1 MIRGLR
7 RVGIMDVKHVAGM
20 KKGKVMLYA
29 LSTCGWCKK
38 TKALLN
44 ELGVEYDYT
53 DVDLLKGDE
62 QNEALKKIKKFN
74 PECNFPTMIINDRK
88 CIIGFKEDDIREALG

>member
-1 MIRGLR
+1 MAIT
-7 RVGIMDVKHVAGM
+7 HVPG
-20 KKGKVMLYA
+20 KNKGKIMLYA

-53 DVDLLKGDE
+53 DVDLLKGAE
-62 QNEALKKIKKFN
+62 QEAAVEAMGKYN
-74 PECNFPTMIINDRK
+74 PGTNFPTMVINNDK
-88 CIIGFKEDDIREALG
+88 CIIGFKEDDIRQAFK

>member
-1 MIRGLR
+1 VAI
-7 RVGIMDVKHVAGM
+7 IHVEG
-20 KKGKVMLYA
+20 KNKGKVMLYA

-53 DVDLLKGDE
+53 DVDLLKGEE
-62 QNEALKKIKKFN
+62 QNAAIREIMKHN
-74 PECNFPTMIINDRK
+74 PDTNFPTLVINSDK
-88 CIIGFKEDDIREALG
+88 CIIGFKEDDIRKALK

>member
-1 MIRGLR
+1 MA
-7 RVGIMDVKHVAGM
+7 VNHVAGK

-38 TKALLN
+38 TRELLA

-53 DVDLLKGDE
+53 YVDLLKGEE
-62 QNEALKKIKKFN
+62 QNTVIKEIQKYN
-74 PECNFPTMIINDRK
+74 PACNFPTLVIDSKK